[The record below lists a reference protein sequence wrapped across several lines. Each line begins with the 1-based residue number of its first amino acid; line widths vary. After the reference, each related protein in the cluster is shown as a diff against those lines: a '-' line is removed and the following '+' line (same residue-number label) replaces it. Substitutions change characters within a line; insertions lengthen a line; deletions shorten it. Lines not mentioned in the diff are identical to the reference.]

1 MCVCVFLSSL
11 CRVDATVVRHDALK
25 KRLSDL
31 EESNRATGKLEEKMA
46 DLHKRFQT
54 VTTWKPGK
62 VCSLETNKSH
72 AHDCDECTNVRIQI
86 CTYVCI
92 YCTYVHMYVVRCKI
106 LLVISFHINFGIL
119 VYVRMYLHTY
129 VH

>member
-1 MCVCVFLSSL
+1 MCVFLSSL

-25 KRLSDL
+25 KRLSEL

-62 VCSLETNKSH
+62 VCSLETNKSR
-72 AHDCDECTNVRIQI
+72 AHNCDECTYVCTFSDMYI
-86 CTYVCI
+86 CTV
-92 YCTYVHMYVVRCKI
+92 
-106 LLVISFHINFGIL
+106 
-119 VYVRMYLHTY
+119 HTY
-129 VH
+129 VVKHKFY

>member
-1 MCVCVFLSSL
+1 MFLSSL

-72 AHDCDECTNVRIQI
+72 AHTVMN
-86 CTYVCI
+86 
-92 YCTYVHMYVVRCKI
+92 VHMYMYSDMYICTVHTYVVRYKI

-119 VYVRMYLHTY
+119 VYVRMY
-129 VH
+129 VFA

>member
-1 MCVCVFLSSL
+1 MCVFLSSL

-46 DLHKRFQT
+46 DLHSRFQT

-62 VCSLETNKSH
+62 VCSLETNMSH
-72 AHDCDECTNVRIQI
+72 PHDCDECTYVHVFRYVR
-86 CTYVCI
+86 TYVC
-92 YCTYVHMYVVRCKI
+92 TVQTYVVRYKI

-119 VYVRMYLHTY
+119 VYVRMY
-129 VH
+129 VFA